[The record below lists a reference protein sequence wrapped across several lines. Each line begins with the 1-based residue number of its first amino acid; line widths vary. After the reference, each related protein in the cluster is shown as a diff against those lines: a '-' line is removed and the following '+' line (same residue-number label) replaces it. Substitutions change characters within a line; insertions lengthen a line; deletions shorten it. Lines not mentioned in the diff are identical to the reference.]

1 MNGTAFHRTSNCWIV
16 LALLFAMLPVGL
28 PALHRSAASGKE
40 TAAYAFMRNGDLW
53 IRYKGEARALTT
65 KGDYTDFAVNSD
77 GSYLALLRT
86 VQLQPSL
93 AHITLLRNSGG
104 DFSSV
109 LTI

>member
-16 LALLFAMLPVGL
+16 LALLFAILPVGL

-53 IRYKGEARALTT
+53 LHYKGEARALTT

-86 VQLQPSL
+86 VQRQRSSASRLP
-93 AHITLLRNSGG
+93 LRPTG
-104 DFSSV
+104 SV
-109 LTI
+109 ELPEVV